1 MGIRAK
7 IMSGFLILAAMLL
20 IAGAWSIYELRNIGV
35 SVQKILDEN
44 YKSIDAAKTMTESL
58 ERQDSAVLLMLL
70 GNRNEGLAIMKAADD
85 SFQKAYGIAR
95 NNITLPGE
103 QDHVDQIIKSYDA
116 YKALWLLTVAGSR
129 HGGNL
134 DWYFSDVH
142 PSFLKAKG
150 AVSDLMNLNN
160 QAMYNTA
167 SHLENRAYRAT
178 MPGIVAIVA
187 AFIFAIVFS
196 FLVNLFIVNPI
207 IKLTSN
213 IEAYLDRRKPLDVRV
228 ETDDE
233 ISKLISSVGQL
244 IRKSEK

>member
-1 MGIRAK
+1 
-7 IMSGFLILAAMLL
+7 
-20 IAGAWSIYELRNIGV
+20 
-35 SVQKILDEN
+35 
-44 YKSIDAAKTMTESL
+44 
-58 ERQDSAVLLMLL
+58 
-70 GNRNEGLAIMKAADD
+70 MKAADD

-103 QDHVDQIIKSYDA
+103 QDHVDRIIKSYDA
-116 YKALWLLTVAGSR
+116 YKALWLRTVADSSQ
-129 HGGNL
+129 GGNL

-142 PSFLKAKG
+142 PSFLNAKG

-187 AFIFAIVFS
+187 AFIFAIIFS

-213 IEAYLDRRKPLDVRV
+213 IEDYLDRRKPLDVRV

-233 ISKLISSVGQL
+233 ISKLISSVEQL